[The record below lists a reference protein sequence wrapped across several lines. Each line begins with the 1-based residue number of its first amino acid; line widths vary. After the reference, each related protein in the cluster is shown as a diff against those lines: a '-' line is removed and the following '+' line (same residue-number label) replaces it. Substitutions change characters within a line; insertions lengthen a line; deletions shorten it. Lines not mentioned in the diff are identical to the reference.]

1 MNTLVLFLKVIQF
14 KIIIYILFPLLL
26 TYPIFGQYAPFD
38 TVPVHTIGAG
48 LASEGIALRDPLLNL
63 SSNPAFLAGT
73 SSPILDTGVMLP
85 FQGTQ
90 SAALKPSHFGGY
102 YPLDNVSGI
111 GVRGRNLFH
120 SSFPS
125 ESKSTYFQTQ
135 VFYSRQFKD
144 IFYYSLGLG
153 PGVGFRGGEQSNLSL
168 SPFVSLGL
176 KYNKFTA
183 GFSAQNPG
191 GVFRYKS
198 YRSADVL
205 EERLPPTIGLG
216 MSYDLTGNLQ
226 LYSELRRIL
235 YEKSSFTLNGDETKP
250 KFDRGIGGEVKL
262 SLGLSLA
269 IREDSVWKIRT
280 GLEMA
285 GKYDETGK
293 NRRGTGI
300 GFGFGYIPN
309 PNGNGFQFNFALLD
323 YSLISPKN
331 GYPSETLF
339 FVSLGYLY

>member
-1 MNTLVLFLKVIQF
+1 MNILVLFLKVIQF
-14 KIIIYILFPLLL
+14 KKIIYLLFPLFL

-102 YPLDNVSGI
+102 YPLDSVSGL

-144 IFYYSLGLG
+144 IFYYSLGVG

-176 KYNKFTA
+176 KYEKFTA

-235 YEKSSFTLNGDETKP
+235 YEKSSFTLNGDESKP
-250 KFDRGIGGEVKL
+250 KFDRGVGGEVKL
-262 SLGLSLA
+262 SLGLSMA

-309 PNGNGFQFNFALLD
+309 PNGNGFQFNFSLLD

-339 FVSLGYLY
+339 YVSLGYLY